1 MSTYA
6 QLNFLMPESVWASI
20 ENRSNTLQNHR
31 LSILSSKL
39 PRDTRG
45 GRTKTRSFLF
55 DPFKRLL
62 ANGNDE
68 IRCTPEY
75 ILWPSKSV
83 LKRWIWPFPFA
94 AGELC
99 RVSKRARTC
108 KQFKFLQIL
117 ITSYKFLQILTNSYK
132 FLQILLNT
140 TLYLVYIMNAMDVNM
155 TSIIWQ
161 VRKAQGSKLLAM
173 ELE

>member
-1 MSTYA
+1 MFFEYNKKTSPGSLRPWHSSKTSTYA
-6 QLNFLMPESVWASI
+6 QLNFLIPASVWASI

-39 PRDTRG
+39 PRDTPG
-45 GRTKTRSFLF
+45 GRTKTRSCLF

-108 KQFKFLQIL
+108 KQIRFLFLHIL
-117 ITSYKFLQILTNSYK
+117 THSYKF
-132 FLQILLNT
+132 
-140 TLYLVYIMNAMDVNM
+140 
-155 TSIIWQ
+155 
-161 VRKAQGSKLLAM
+161 
-173 ELE
+173 